1 MIATSGLSKDYGS
14 GRGLF
19 GLDLEVRQ
27 GEVFGFLGPNGA
39 GKSTTMRL
47 LLDLIRPTSGSA
59 QLLGLDTV
67 NDSLAIRRRVGF
79 LPGDFALYPKL
90 TGRAMLDYL
99 AQLRGGVDP
108 HVRDSLV
115 ERFGADIDRPIRQLS
130 TGNRQKIG
138 LVQAFMHEPE
148 LLILDEPIAGL
159 DPLVQQSF
167 HALLGEVSGQ
177 GRTVFLSSHT
187 LSEVERVTHRL
198 AILRQG
204 RLVVVDSLENL
215 RKVAVQRLEIEFAE
229 PVDVGEFRALPGVTE
244 VHAEGSVVTVGF
256 EGSADAVVKAAAKH
270 EVRAIRPREEDLE
283 DIFLHYYKQTVA
295 HEPARRPD
303 RAAPATARRALS
315 GPRADRRDGRGR
327 CAVPVGRAH
336 DRDAHVP
343 KSVSNLLGG
352 GDYGTITG
360 WFRSEIAAIYG
371 PLVIGALAIT
381 GASATTA
388 GEEEDR
394 IMGLVLAHPIR
405 RPRLIAAKAAAIA
418 VVVLVIAFA
427 TWIGLIVG
435 VAVGGG
441 GITLAHITALAVQ
454 LAFFGFATGAVAIAL
469 GAGTGRRSL
478 ATGVAAAVGIVG
490 WLINSFA
497 PLVGAIDWL
506 KYISPF
512 YYYAG
517 HDPLT
522 QGVDILGIIVLGAVS
537 LVLTALGMIGIER
550 RDLRA

>member
-19 GLDLEVRQ
+19 GLDLEVWQ

-59 QLLGLDTV
+59 QLLGLDTI

-130 TGNRQKIG
+130 TGNRQKLG

-187 LSEVERVTHRL
+187 LSEVERVTDRL

-215 RKVAVQRLEIEFAE
+215 RKVAVQRLEIEFAQ
-229 PVDVGEFRALPGVTE
+229 PVDVGEFRTLPGVTE
-244 VHAEGSVVTVGF
+244 VHAEGLVVTVGF

-270 EVRAIRPREEDLE
+270 EVLAIRPREEDLE
-283 DIFLHYYKQTVA
+283 DIFLNYYKA
-295 HEPARRPD
+295 E
-303 RAAPATARRALS
+303 
-315 GPRADRRDGRGR
+315 G
-327 CAVPVGRAH
+327 
-336 DRDAHVP
+336 DA
-343 KSVSNLLGG
+343 
-352 GDYGTITG
+352 
-360 WFRSEIAAIYG
+360 
-371 PLVIGALAIT
+371 
-381 GASATTA
+381 
-388 GEEEDR
+388 
-394 IMGLVLAHPIR
+394 
-405 RPRLIAAKAAAIA
+405 
-418 VVVLVIAFA
+418 
-427 TWIGLIVG
+427 
-435 VAVGGG
+435 
-441 GITLAHITALAVQ
+441 
-454 LAFFGFATGAVAIAL
+454 
-469 GAGTGRRSL
+469 
-478 ATGVAAAVGIVG
+478 
-490 WLINSFA
+490 
-497 PLVGAIDWL
+497 
-506 KYISPF
+506 
-512 YYYAG
+512 
-517 HDPLT
+517 
-522 QGVDILGIIVLGAVS
+522 
-537 LVLTALGMIGIER
+537 
-550 RDLRA
+550 